1 MANGVGVNFLEKS
14 KQFCKLFFWLFWK
27 AKNCAKK
34 RRLKRSECVWRF
46 HFDFPVKMIAS
57 IRQIVKIYESDCITM
72 KNLAK
77 GISHKVTEK
86 SIAIPK
92 FYNDLE
98 ISRTTESK
106 TFRILDYMCELTW
119 FIVNSFINA
128 GLNSTGNILFH
139 NFCVIIFSP

>member
-1 MANGVGVNFLEKS
+1 M
-14 KQFCKLFFWLFWK
+14 
-27 AKNCAKK
+27 
-34 RRLKRSECVWRF
+34 
-46 HFDFPVKMIAS
+46 KMIAS

-106 TFRILDYMCELTW
+106 TFRILDYMCELT
-119 FIVNSFINA
+119 
-128 GLNSTGNILFH
+128 
-139 NFCVIIFSP
+139 